1 MNKLLKYNQ
10 AKYEILN
17 VIAQDKLKVGDCLP
31 SERDM
36 GSRFNFSLIS
46 LRRAL
51 KELAEQGYVEKRH
64 GSGTY
69 LTRPVRSWDKKGEMM
84 FLEIVRTDVPPAAS
98 TYQMREFL
106 RERNIDLKIL
116 TAIKPDTNIAKMTS
130 GCIGIFISGWINE
143 EWLAFLKMLDIPML
157 FVGSHP
163 FIKDILTVEF
173 DWEKAAFMMVS
184 EFVNRGHRKI
194 GLITGS
200 KEYYPSHLIY
210 NGFCKAKRKAGL
222 EVDERQ
228 IAWVPSSQPYEA
240 VSDFLRNDSDYDA
253 IVLEPGPL
261 LQFQICCWGRDFVKK
276 PELGIIGGTGYNKP
290 SEKVFFISFKK
301 SIYLT
306 AVETFFESLNQQGYF
321 KKPIL
326 IEPVLIQNQKRL
338 KNMTEIKT
346 GRS

>member
-36 GSRFNFSLIS
+36 SSRFNFSSIS

-69 LTRPVRSWDKKGEMM
+69 LARPVSSWDKKGEMM
-84 FLEIVRTDVPPAAS
+84 FLEIVKTDKPPTSS
-98 TYQMREFL
+98 TYPVKEFL

-116 TAIKPDTNIAKMTS
+116 TAIRPDTNIANAAS
-130 GCIGIFISGWINE
+130 SCIGIFVSGWINE
-143 EWLAFLKMLDIPML
+143 EWIAFFKMLDTPML
-157 FVGSHP
+157 VVGSHP
-163 FIKDILTVEF
+163 FMNSIPTVAC
-173 DWEKAAFMMVS
+173 DWEKAAGMMVK
-184 EFVNRGHRKI
+184 EFVHRGHRKI

-200 KEYYPSHLIY
+200 REFYPSHLIY
-210 NGFCKAKRKAGL
+210 NGFCKAMGKAGI

-228 IAWVPSSQPYEA
+228 IVWVPDGLSYE
-240 VSDFLRNDSDYDA
+240 VISDFLDIDSDYDA
-253 IVLEPGPL
+253 VVLENGPL
-261 LQFQICCWGRDFVKK
+261 LQFQICCWGREFVRK
-276 PELGIIGGTGYNKP
+276 PELGVLGVVGYDKP
-290 SEKVFFISFKK
+290 SEKVEAISFKK
-301 SIYLT
+301 SVYL
-306 AVETFFESLNQQGYF
+306 AAAETFFESLNQPEYL

-326 IEPVLIQNQKRL
+326 IDPVLIQNQKL
-338 KNMTEIKT
+338 HEL
-346 GRS
+346 